1 VVSEKRRKMAT
12 LNEFCDYSEVMA
24 NETSQ
29 FEEVEAAKSSIME
42 IMSEF
47 TEDQHMHMCIDMIA
61 SLAYRDL
68 MKFAAV
74 MMAAHET
81 VL

>member
-1 VVSEKRRKMAT
+1 MAT